1 MGENTALVDVSA
13 SPMELTYAG
22 RKYLLPPLQLG
33 DIALAERYI
42 VKERVELV
50 IGQTTRMPPLP
61 DEVRALAI
69 SNVVCKSVLLADLL
83 LSAEGRVRLLFQS
96 MVRADKSVTWVFVTE
111 QMPALPTNVLTQLMY
126 KLAGLDAA
134 TDDEADPTQAT
145 TPEHGE
151 PQSGGTK
158 SSPGSAADST

>member
-13 SPMELTYAG
+13 SPMELKYAG
-22 RKYLLPPLQLG
+22 RTYLLPPLQLG

-96 MVRADKSVTWVFVTE
+96 MVRADKTVTWVFVTE
-111 QMPALPTNVLTQLMY
+111 QMPALPTRVLTDLMY
-126 KLAGLDAA
+126 KLAGLD
-134 TDDEADPTQAT
+134 TGSDEEADPTRAT

-151 PQSGGTK
+151 PPSDGTQK
-158 SSPGSAADST
+158 SRGFAST